1 MITLE
6 RFGEKIKST
15 TKFKDVYNFLEN
27 LSSYKKRKVKTYIQR
42 ILCVILLIL
51 FLMICVNLGSF
62 ETLLFVLSCIIGITC
77 ITPILFVS
85 CIIVYILLNW

>member
-1 MITLE
+1 MIKLE

-62 ETLLFVLSCIIGITC
+62 ET
-77 ITPILFVS
+77 
-85 CIIVYILLNW
+85 